1 MTTTESVTI
10 LPIKFIFKKKEKK
23 LKKLSLALLS
33 VAFIALASCSHGN
46 GLGLDYG
53 SKKEKNTTKATNSTV
68 ETISV
73 KSVIPSNADKN
84 AKPVTQ
90 EKFNSVALPKLQS
103 EFMSMLS
110 GMTPSNMILNNG
122 SRSVKAET
130 LKEAFNNIQ
139 NSFDI
144 TETDTS
150 GTINGKWEGPTG
162 QIDFEDAAVKG
173 LAASINE
180 LALEIDADYKVQD
193 NSTAVIKA
201 SGYAGFG
208 ASIDFDVSNYE
219 AQSVI
224 KTLKLNAALKASLD
238 NLKAEVGVIKVDD
251 PEMEGRNAFKG
262 LKSVSGKYSFYTG
275 LDGASYFEFTD
286 ESGEKYNGVIKIE
299 VKGNVNLNLSKQ
311 NTEKFIEQLDS
322 IGGNNTAAFISLIF
336 GNEDFFK
343 TSVEL
348 SVYNTSGSKI
358 CTFLKSD
365 SLSEASNLL
374 KTDTSSNM

>member
-1 MTTTESVTI
+1 M
-10 LPIKFIFKKKEKK
+10 
-23 LKKLSLALLS
+23 KKLSLALLS